1 MDGQGQR
8 RAPVAEGGP
17 DEHEVTV
24 HYTAQAPGKL
34 LPHAKERIGWAC
46 PSVIIR
52 IITVEAKLLVAIH

>member
-1 MDGQGQR
+1 MEPR
-8 RAPVAEGGP
+8 RG
-17 DEHEVTV
+17 EHRVGV
-24 HYTAQAPGKL
+24 HHSAQAPGKL